1 MGEVVRFEVGCRR
14 CEHLVQIGKNTYLC
28 KQKVHMDDSSVIPIR
43 DGKQTSD
50 WNICKGDSYTRVLK
64 KV

>member
-28 KQKVHMDDSSVIPIR
+28 KQKVHMDDSAVVPIR
-43 DGKQTSD
+43 DGKQTED
-50 WNICKGDSYTRVLK
+50 WHICNGDSYTRVLQ